1 MRYYSTQMRKYQKD
15 DVIFS
20 ENSPCDGMYII
31 NKGQVS
37 VTKTIVTKS
46 GKKQTVQLCTLGPK
60 NMFGEMAMI
69 DRGKRSATVRA
80 IEYTECTVITKQVF
94 EDQLSKLPPWMVT
107 MIKIVVH
114 RLRET
119 NDKLRT
125 TLEKYQA
132 QESKDTDI
140 ITINDA
146 KEVKK
151 LENIDKE

>member
-1 MRYYSTQMRKYQKD
+1 MRYYSTQLRKYQPGET
-15 DVIFS
+15 IFS

-31 NKGQVS
+31 NKGSVS
-37 VTKTIVTKS
+37 VIKTITSSHGNSRQVE
-46 GKKQTVQLCTLGPK
+46 LCKLGPK

-69 DRGKRSATVRA
+69 DKGKRSATVKA
-80 IEYTECTVITKQVF
+80 NEFTECTVITKQVF

-125 TLEKYQA
+125 TLEKYNG
-132 QESKDTDI
+132 EDTKSTDI
-140 ITINDA
+140 ITVNDA
-146 KEVKK
+146 RQVNK
-151 LENIDKE
+151 LKDLD